1 MDRKANKNGFSV
13 GAERTSA
20 QPDQPQTQARTLLR
34 SSSPI
39 WIAPFKSTAAK
50 YSTGY

>member
-1 MDRKANKNGFSV
+1 MDRKASKNGFSV
-13 GAERTSA
+13 GAERAPLRSLTSRK
-20 QPDQPQTQARTLLR
+20 TQARTLLR

-50 YSTGY
+50 YSTG